1 MRLRDLG
8 AGTSLAENGTRGQRE
23 ERRDGE
29 VSRGTGLK
37 RLVLLGT
44 KETELYLEAQEQL
57 GKDLSRGGTEWDFR
71 FTSSIK
77 KEKGEDGW
85 EQDKTKAED
94 QVGG

>member
-1 MRLRDLG
+1 M
-8 AGTSLAENGTRGQRE
+8 AENGTRGQRE

-29 VSRGTGLK
+29 VSRGQTKEGFK
-37 RLVLLGT
+37 SQT

-77 KEKGEDGW
+77 KDKGTMGGSRTRP
-85 EQDKTKAED
+85 KLED